1 MYRQFGNSDY
11 RNGFAGSERDSLT
24 IAQSGQLDALVA
36 LERIGTRLSF
46 SRNDEIYA
54 EGDRADCW
62 YKVVSGTVRICKL
75 LADGRRH
82 IGEFCFSG
90 DWFGIDNGNERL
102 YSAEA
107 VDDVIVMRFQRTAT
121 ERLIDENSTLAR
133 LLRDTMLRD
142 LANAHGR
149 TLLLGRMTAPER
161 VAAFL
166 LEMFDRRD
174 RTKALDLPMSRNDVA
189 DYLGL
194 TIETVC
200 RTLSAFKR
208 DGVIAIPN
216 AHRIE
221 LLDRDAL
228 EAIGEA

>member
-1 MYRQFGNSDY
+1 MYRQIENPRYWNGRGVSVSSD
-11 RNGFAGSERDSLT
+11 A
-24 IAQSGQLDALVA
+24 IVAQPGRLDALMA

-46 SRNDEIYA
+46 ARNDEIYA
-54 EGDRADCW
+54 EDGGADVW

-82 IGEFCFSG
+82 IAEFCFSG
-90 DWFGIDNGNERL
+90 DCFGIDITSERR

-107 VDDVIVMRFQRTAT
+107 VDDAVVMRYQRRAT
-121 ERLIDENSTLAR
+121 E
-133 LLRDTMLRD
+133 LRELT
-142 LANAHGR
+142 AAHGR
-149 TLLLGRMTAPER
+149 AFLLARMTAPER

-166 LEMFDRRD
+166 LEMCERRD
-174 RTKALDLPMSRNDVA
+174 RTKFIDLPMSRNDIA

-208 DGVIAIPN
+208 AGAIAIASP
-216 AHRIE
+216 HRIA
-221 LLDRDAL
+221 LLDRSAL
-228 EAIGEA
+228 EAMSEP

>member
-1 MYRQFGNSDY
+1 MYRHFGNTGY
-11 RNGFAGSERDSLT
+11 RNASAALEHDAVN

-54 EGDRADCW
+54 EGDASDCW

-82 IGEFCFSG
+82 IAEFCFSG
-90 DWFGIDNGNERL
+90 DCFGVDDIDERP

-107 VDDVIVMRFQRTAT
+107 VDNAVVMRYRRNAT
-121 ERLIDENSTLAR
+121 EQLIDHNAALAR
-133 LLRDTMLRD
+133 LLRNTMLRD

-166 LEMFDRRD
+166 LEMFERRD
-174 RTKALDLPMSRNDVA
+174 RTKILDLPMSRNDIA

-200 RTLSAFKR
+200 RVLSSFKR
-208 DGVIAIPN
+208 EGVIAIPN
-216 AHRIE
+216 PHQIE
-221 LLDRDAL
+221 LRDRDAL
-228 EAIGEA
+228 EAAVEA

>member
-1 MYRQFGNSDY
+1 MYRQFGNVDY
-11 RNGFAGSERDSLT
+11 RSGFAGPGHDSLK

-54 EGDRADCW
+54 EGDASDCW

-82 IGEFCFSG
+82 IAEFCFSG
-90 DWFGIDNGNERL
+90 DCFGVDDINERP

-107 VDDVIVMRFQRTAT
+107 VDNAVVMRYRRNAT
-121 ERLIDENSTLAR
+121 EQLIDHNAALAR
-133 LLRDTMLRD
+133 LLRNTMLRD
-142 LANAHGR
+142 LAHAHGR

-166 LEMFDRRD
+166 LEMFEQRD
-174 RTKALDLPMSRNDVA
+174 RTKILDLPMSRNDIA

-194 TIETVC
+194 TIETVS
-200 RTLSAFKR
+200 RTLTRLAREKALLIVPDGIRLLSA
-208 DGVIAIPN
+208 
-216 AHRIE
+216 
-221 LLDRDAL
+221 DRL
-228 EAIGEA
+228 EKLAAA